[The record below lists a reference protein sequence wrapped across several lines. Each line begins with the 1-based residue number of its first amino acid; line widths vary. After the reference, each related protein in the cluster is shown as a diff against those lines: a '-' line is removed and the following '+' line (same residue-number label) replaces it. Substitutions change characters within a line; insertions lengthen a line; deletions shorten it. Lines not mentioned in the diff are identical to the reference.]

1 MPKPFYGR
9 LFFSP
14 SDGGGGAGG
23 GTASGDG
30 AGNEPSGDANAD
42 ADTSAS
48 ADQSGGADRKAGG
61 SGDGTPTQGD
71 IDRLTTALNA
81 ERRQTATVQK
91 FAKDRGITVAKAIEL
106 FQQTEDANKTELERA
121 TTERDRE
128 RERADTNAQKLRTAN
143 ARSAV
148 TVAATTANAVDADA
162 VYALIRDDLEYDDG
176 EPTNVD
182 SVFSALKK
190 SKPHLFRAAP
200 GRTDA
205 NQRDADTIELTP
217 GVSRMAHAYATESKT
232 ARKR

>member
-1 MPKPFYGR
+1 MPDPFYGR

-23 GTASGDG
+23 ESAGGDG
-30 AGNEPSGDANAD
+30 AGNETSGDAD
-42 ADTSAS
+42 AS
-48 ADQSGGADRKAGG
+48 AAGDQPDGATDRKADEARDEKPG
-61 SGDGTPTQGD
+61 QGD
-71 IDRLTTALNA
+71 IDRLTKALDA
-81 ERRQTATVQK
+81 ERRQTAAVQK

-106 FQQTEDANKTELERA
+106 FQQAEDANKTELERA

-148 TVAATTANAVDADA
+148 TDAATKANVVSVNA
-162 VYALIRDDLEYDDG
+162 VYALVRDDLEFDDDG

-182 SVFSALKK
+182 VVIAAARKAE
-190 SKPHLFRAAP
+190 PAMFRAAP

-205 NQRDADTIELTP
+205 NQRDAEAIELAP

-232 ARKR
+232 ARRR